1 MLFSQSAGS
10 QYACVSGLN
19 CKVSMHAL
27 CTILCFISMGCLAAA
42 GLYACTNQ
50 ARHDDQCLRSTWQWQ
65 TCSLLR
71 RPSKPKCNVRTF
83 LLQSC
88 SSYAVPQLQ
97 SLIIRVASAAGEGWD
112 ALAECNKWTNAT
124 PEQYV
129 LGELAQAPTPE
140 AEPPQPLLPG
150 VNYVIPGSEPEV
162 QGWVPYIRVAVYCN
176 VDHQDATVWYS
187 MTACAILYLVLT
199 YLLLWFKLKSYR
211 QRAYTSVQVGLVYN
225 TLQVRR
231 MTYRD

>member
-1 MLFSQSAGS
+1 MINALALHGNGKSA
-10 QYACVSGLN
+10 ACSEN
-19 CKVSMHAL
+19 P
-27 CTILCFISMGCLAAA
+27 
-42 GLYACTNQ
+42 
-50 ARHDDQCLRSTWQWQ
+50 D
-65 TCSLLR
+65 
-71 RPSKPKCNVRTF
+71 SKPKCDVRTF

-88 SSYAVPQLQ
+88 SSYAVTQLQ
-97 SLIIRVASAAGEGWD
+97 SLTTRAASAAGEGWD
-112 ALAECNKWTNAT
+112 LLAECNKWTNAT
-124 PEQYV
+124 PEQWV
-129 LGELAQAPTPE
+129 LAELAQAPTPE
-140 AEPPQPLLPG
+140 AEPPQPILPG

-162 QGWVPYIRVAVYCN
+162 QGWVPYIRVAADCSVE
-176 VDHQDATVWYS
+176 HQDVILWYS